1 MATRSDILSQIKKEA
16 QLREKINESLNG
28 YTDHLKEIGNL
39 KKTLNHLLNKEAEQ
53 TKLVNSLT
61 GRRRIEEEAV
71 LREIEKQRIQ
81 TEKTLKTYKKLRDET
96 SNLKKGTEFL
106 RGSWN
111 DTTKVLKGVSNIY
124 DTIVDKTKYLIDIDK
139 KIKMSALSMGILDTQ
154 TKSFRKSLAAAGQVT
169 NAFGI
174 DQGQLAEMQAAY
186 SQELGRTV
194 MLGKDGLVAI
204 GAMAAATGLGA
215 DGAAKMASDFEL
227 IGYSAKRTGEFI
239 EQTMN
244 DSSKMGLNA
253 SKVIKAISNNI
264 KLLNKYNFKDGVA
277 GLKKM
282 AETTTRLG
290 VDMNFATGMA
300 DKLFDIEGAV
310 KMSAEL
316 QVLGGAFSNLADP
329 MHLMFMARND
339 VAGLTEEIG
348 KATSEFFK
356 LNNETGEFETSGL
369 ELHRMRK
376 IAEAAGLS
384 LEELAQAG
392 RNAKK
397 FSTIEGQVSF
407 NIDKDEK
414 EFLINTA
421 KFENGKAYIEVN
433 GEKKFL
439 NMLGQSGRTFIQDQ
453 IKQKKSLADRAK
465 DAQTFDETI
474 SNFINGIKQLFMPI
488 MPVLDTFA
496 TALIKSLTPVVN
508 DLAKYL
514 ETVDWGDF
522 SKKIAGFAEIMSDVI
537 KWFVKNPGLGILSIG
552 LLEAGKWYLMGVS
565 FGTGF
570 NSVANKMFNKIPGVN
585 MTKTGLKGVGTGTK
599 MIKSAFK
606 GGFKG
611 SRAAAGAKTLL
622 KGAGKAT
629 LPLAALGVGID
640 AYQNLTDENLDK
652 TDALIK
658 TLDQNKYMASGAALG
673 ASLGLFGGPF
683 APITVPGGALIG
695 GGIGGIADFAT
706 SFREDEGLF
715 GDYKKMDDGI
725 VFNPKDKFMKVNDAT
740 MIAGTEVGGNKKLAE
755 AISGNGYVTHRFEE
769 LKISG
774 DITISL
780 PGGNKISTELI
791 NDPTFIKNMTR
802 LVNIQISEN
811 INGKK

>member
-61 GRRRIEEEAV
+61 GQRRIEEDAV
-71 LREIEKQRIQ
+71 LKEIEKQRIL
-81 TEKTLKTYKKLRDET
+81 TEKTLKTYKKLRNET

-111 DTTKVLKGVSNIY
+111 DTTKVLIGVSNIY
-124 DTIVDKTKYLIDIDK
+124 DTIVNKTKYLIDIDK

-227 IGYSAKRTGEFI
+227 IGYSAERTGEFI

-329 MHLMFMARND
+329 MHLMFMGRND

-474 SNFINGIKQLFMPI
+474 NNFINGIKQLFMPI

-740 MIAGTEVGGNKKLAE
+740 MIAGTEVGGNKKLDE
-755 AISGNGYVTHRFEE
+755 AISGNGNVTHRFEE

-780 PGGNKISTELI
+780 LGGNKISTELI